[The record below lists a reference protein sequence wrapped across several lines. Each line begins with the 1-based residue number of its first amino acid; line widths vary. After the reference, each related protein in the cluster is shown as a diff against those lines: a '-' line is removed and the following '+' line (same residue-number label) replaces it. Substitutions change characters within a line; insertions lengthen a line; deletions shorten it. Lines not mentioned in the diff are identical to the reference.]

1 MTPFSKLRT
10 VTAHD
15 DLPVVLQELA
25 AGDVNQI
32 PMVEGH
38 LLLGLIHRG
47 DVIRYIQTRQALGGT
62 PIPVR
67 SSQRPSP

>member
-1 MTPFSKLRT
+1 MMDGR
-10 VTAHD
+10 
-15 DLPVVLQELA
+15 
-25 AGDVNQI
+25 
-32 PMVEGH
+32 

-67 SSQRPSP
+67 REQRPSA